1 MEKKL
6 FCGAAKRCITPPE
19 TLLPRLYG
27 LMGRKFCTVLDDIY
41 LRVIAFSDGENRALI
56 VGFDLDKAPRPEENL
71 RALAEATGVG
81 EENILYF
88 GIHTHTAPLCGP
100 RPPFEQPKDDDTAA
114 ATAEYEAFVQERL
127 LDAAKEAVSSLQPAR
142 IGTGRGESYLNVNRN
157 QHYIVKAADGKE
169 YDLMGLGADPLGEVD
184 HSVFVLKIESLAGE
198 PIALFVNYA
207 MHNVVMICNEPN
219 GDGLVGISADVGGNV
234 SRCLEEQFGGVAVWS
249 SGAAGDVNPIMMNQ
263 YYYPDPATGVQRE
276 EKIHDAQAAQAML
289 KIMVGRHVEDIKG
302 VLRTLRCD
310 TDAAAVGGTVAW
322 SETETEGDNPPWKI
336 RLQALKLGNLGFM
349 GIGGEL
355 YTTLGRAI
363 RESSPMADTVVINHN
378 VSLLHDSGYILDDA
392 ALRRAHVKAPGMERA
407 CFVPGG
413 NRAVNLPG
421 TVKASLEKHTKEM
434 FGALNAAGEP
444 RPERKGP
451 GGPGGRPAPIRE
463 FSVEDKGNGIFEITA
478 PPMRF
483 KQYLV
488 VGEEKALLIDT
499 GFGMGSLKAVVD
511 KLTDKPIILVN
522 THGHPDHGGGNFEF
536 GAPYLHPMD
545 RALYAYK
552 CAAARFEEASHWP
565 VEGEVTLQPYESE
578 TKPLADGQ
586 CFELGGR
593 VVEALYT
600 PGHTAGSMC
609 LYDRLTGA
617 LFTGDNT
624 NAHGVFIDNQS
635 PATVTEYLA
644 SLKKMKAKNPTV
656 LYTGHM
662 PGAVE
667 PQQIDKLIACAEAVL
682 AGNRGEYTE
691 GRMNSGWKI
700 EIDGVSFTYVDGKV

>member
-6 FCGAAKRCITPPE
+6 LCGAAKRCITPPE

-114 ATAEYEAFVQERL
+114 ATAEYERFVQERL

-157 QHYIVKAADGKE
+157 QHYFVKAADGKE

-310 TDAAAVGGTVAW
+310 TDAAAVGGSVAW

-336 RLQALKLGNLGFM
+336 RLQALKLGDLGFM

-363 RESSPMADTVVINHN
+363 RESSPMTDTVVINHN

-407 CFVPGG
+407 CFEPGSQSARHREG
-413 NRAVNLPG
+413 L
-421 TVKASLEKHTKEM
+421 
-434 FGALNAAGEP
+434 AGEAHKRDVQ
-444 RPERKGP
+444 RPERGGGAAAGAKRPRRSRRPP
-451 GGPGGRPAPIRE
+451 GA
-463 FSVEDKGNGIFEITA
+463 DQGIF
-478 PPMRF
+478 
-483 KQYLV
+483 
-488 VGEEKALLIDT
+488 
-499 GFGMGSLKAVVD
+499 S
-511 KLTDKPIILVN
+511 
-522 THGHPDHGGGNFEF
+522 
-536 GAPYLHPMD
+536 
-545 RALYAYK
+545 
-552 CAAARFEEASHWP
+552 
-565 VEGEVTLQPYESE
+565 
-578 TKPLADGQ
+578 
-586 CFELGGR
+586 
-593 VVEALYT
+593 
-600 PGHTAGSMC
+600 
-609 LYDRLTGA
+609 
-617 LFTGDNT
+617 
-624 NAHGVFIDNQS
+624 
-635 PATVTEYLA
+635 
-644 SLKKMKAKNPTV
+644 
-656 LYTGHM
+656 
-662 PGAVE
+662 
-667 PQQIDKLIACAEAVL
+667 
-682 AGNRGEYTE
+682 
-691 GRMNSGWKI
+691 
-700 EIDGVSFTYVDGKV
+700 